1 MFYYAAKDDRLD
13 HYRRLN
19 SGELERREHSV
30 DPAHMIWY
38 PVAPGFLERWGIELT
53 VLPCIN
59 DSGLRLLT

>member
-13 HYRRLN
+13 HYRRL
-19 SGELERREHSV
+19 SDGSLKRREHSV

-38 PVAPGFLERWGIELT
+38 PVEQSFLDRWEIEL
-53 VLPCIN
+53 VLLPCSN

>member
-1 MFYYAAKDDRLD
+1 MMYFAAKDDRLD
-13 HYRRLN
+13 HYRRLA

-38 PVAPGFLERWGIELT
+38 PVEQWFLGLWEIEL
-53 VLPCIN
+53 VMLPCIN

>member
-1 MFYYAAKDDRLD
+1 MMYFAAKDDRLD
-13 HYRRLN
+13 HYRRLT

-38 PVAPGFLERWGIELT
+38 PVAPGHLERWEIEL
-53 VLPCIN
+53 VRLPCIN